1 MMALSNSAFAFP
13 LTDPSSTDS
22 VPLITLTP
30 GQYTAVASIG
40 SGTPGVVLLEVCEI
54 P

>member
-1 MMALSNSAFAFP
+1 MQTLQKIIGKHN
-13 LTDPSSTDS
+13 S

-30 GQYTAVASIG
+30 WQYTAVASIG
-40 SGTPGVVLLEVCEI
+40 SGTPGVVLPEACEI